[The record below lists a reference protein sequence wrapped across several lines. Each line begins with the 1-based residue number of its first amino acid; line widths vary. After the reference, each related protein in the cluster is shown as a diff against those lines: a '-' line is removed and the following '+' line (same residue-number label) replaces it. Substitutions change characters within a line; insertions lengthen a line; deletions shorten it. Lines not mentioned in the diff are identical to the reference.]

1 MRAVRSRNTKPEVL
15 VRRTLHRLGFRFRLH
30 RKDLPGSPDVV
41 LPKYRLCIFVH
52 GCFWH
57 RHSGCSRASMPKT
70 NKAFWISKFSK
81 NVARDNAAREALF
94 RLGWDVLIIW
104 ECEVKNPEKLELII
118 RSISEK
124 IPAHL
129 N

>member
-1 MRAVRSRNTKPEVL
+1 
-15 VRRTLHRLGFRFRLH
+15 
-30 RKDLPGSPDVV
+30 
-41 LPKYRLCIFVH
+41 
-52 GCFWH
+52 
-57 RHSGCSRASMPKT
+57 MPKT